1 MHSLASIFTGSFI
14 CAWSSRLGRDFVAKD
29 FDLAADLDV
38 GEPFDGVAGPALAA
52 FAGGAFEAGSKK
64 TAAEDATGTGLGSLV
79 KAAFF
84 WAGCSSADFWTAIG
98 FGTSGTGVG
107 GFGASSFG
115 GGGKMR
121 LLA

>member
-1 MHSLASIFTGSFI
+1 M
-14 CAWSSRLGRDFVAKD
+14 R
-29 FDLAADLDV
+29 
-38 GEPFDGVAGPALAA
+38 VAGPALAA

-84 WAGCSSADFWTAIG
+84 WAGCSSANFWTAIG
-98 FGTSGTGVG
+98 TSGTGAG
-107 GFGASSFG
+107 GFVASSFG